1 MEQQKILVI
10 DDNIENIKLTGNLL
24 KQNGYEVLTALSGL
38 QGIKIAIEK
47 QPDLILLDLMMP
59 EIDGFETARR
69 FKENPKISGIPIIF
83 LTAKDIN
90 KFITKAFEV
99 GGADYVMKP
108 ININELLAR
117 VETQLSLKARTDEL
131 EKAYSMIKN
140 KNKELNELLIT
151 DGLTK
156 LYTRGYLMKK
166 IKEEKIRYKRY
177 KASFSL
183 IMCDIDHFKK
193 VNDTYGHDAGDL
205 ILKEVSK
212 LMQNSSREQDTIAR
226 WGGEEFMILLPETTL
241 EEAHAVAQRIMET
254 LREKVYNYE
263 EEKISVTMSFGLA
276 MYEAKE
282 SIDEIIKRVDEKLYE
297 AKESG
302 RDQICQ

>member
-47 QPDLILLDLMMP
+47 QPDLVLLDLMMP

-83 LTAKDIN
+83 LTAKEIN

-117 VETQLSLKARTDEL
+117 VDTQLSLKARTDEL
-131 EKAYSMIKN
+131 EKAYDMIKN

-166 IKEEKIRYKRY
+166 MKEEKTRYKRY

-205 ILKEVSK
+205 ILKKISK

-226 WGGEEFMILLPETTL
+226 WGGEEFMILLPETTI
-241 EEAHAVAQRIMET
+241 EEAHAVAQRILET
-254 LREKVYNYE
+254 LREKVYTYE
-263 EEKISVTMSFGLA
+263 EEEISLTMSFGLT
-276 MYEAKE
+276 MYEDKE
-282 SIDEIIKRVDEKLYE
+282 SIDELIKRVDEKLYE
-297 AKESG
+297 AKDNG

>member
-1 MEQQKILVI
+1 MEQHKILVI
-10 DDNIENIKLTGNLL
+10 DDNLENIKLAGSLL
-24 KQNGYEVLTALSGL
+24 KQNGYEVLTAMSGL

-47 QPDLILLDLMMP
+47 QPDLVLLDLMMP
-59 EIDGFETARR
+59 DIDGFETAKR
-69 FKENPKISGIPIIF
+69 FKENPEISSIPIIF
-83 LTAKDIN
+83 LTAKDVN
-90 KFITKAFEV
+90 KFITQAFAV

-108 ININELLAR
+108 INFNELLAR
-117 VETQLSLKARTDEL
+117 VNTQLALKARTDEL
-131 EKAYSMIKN
+131 EKAYDMIRN
-140 KNKELNELLIT
+140 KNEELNQLLIT

-166 IKEEKIRYKRY
+166 IREEKIRHKRY

-205 ILKEVSK
+205 ILKGVSR
-212 LMQNSSREQDTIAR
+212 LMEDASREQDNVAR

-241 EEAHAVAQRIMET
+241 EEAYIVADRMLKA
-254 LREKVYNYE
+254 LREKVYTYE
-263 EEKISVTMSFGLA
+263 DQEISVTMSFGLA
-276 MYEAKE
+276 TYEPKE
-282 SIDEIIKRVDEKLYE
+282 SIDDLIKRVDEKLYE

-302 RDQICQ
+302 RDRICS

>member
-1 MEQQKILVI
+1 MEEHKILVI
-10 DDNIENIKLTGNLL
+10 DDNLENIKLTGNLL

-47 QPDLILLDLMMP
+47 QPDLVLLDLMMP

-69 FKENPKISGIPIIF
+69 LKENPEISGIPIIF

-108 ININELLAR
+108 INSNELLAR
-117 VETQLSLKARTDEL
+117 VRTQLALKARTDEL
-131 EKAYSMIKN
+131 EKAYDMIRN

-166 IKEEKIRYKRY
+166 IKEEKTRYKRY
-177 KASFSL
+177 KASFTL

-212 LMQNSSREQDTIAR
+212 LMQNASRAQDTIAR
-226 WGGEEFMILLPETTL
+226 WGGEEFMILLPETTMAEAYHVAERMLL
-241 EEAHAVAQRIMET
+241 E
-254 LREKVYNYE
+254 LREKVYTYE
-263 EEKISVTMSFGLA
+263 NEEISVTMSFGLA
-276 MYEAKE
+276 MYEPKE
-282 SIDEIIKRVDEKLYE
+282 SIDELIKSVDEKLYE
-297 AKESG
+297 AKDSG
-302 RDQICQ
+302 RDCICQ

>member
-24 KQNGYEVLTALSGL
+24 KQNGHEVLTALSGL
-38 QGIKIAIEK
+38 QGIRIAIEK
-47 QPDLILLDLMMP
+47 QPDLVLLDLMMP

-69 FKENPKISGIPIIF
+69 FKENPDISGIPIIF
-83 LTAKDIN
+83 LTAKEIN

-108 ININELLAR
+108 VNINELLAR

-131 EKAYSMIKN
+131 EKAYDMIKN

-166 IKEEKIRYKRY
+166 I
-177 KASFSL
+177 
-183 IMCDIDHFKK
+183 
-193 VNDTYGHDAGDL
+193 
-205 ILKEVSK
+205 
-212 LMQNSSREQDTIAR
+212 
-226 WGGEEFMILLPETTL
+226 
-241 EEAHAVAQRIMET
+241 
-254 LREKVYNYE
+254 
-263 EEKISVTMSFGLA
+263 
-276 MYEAKE
+276 
-282 SIDEIIKRVDEKLYE
+282 
-297 AKESG
+297 
-302 RDQICQ
+302 